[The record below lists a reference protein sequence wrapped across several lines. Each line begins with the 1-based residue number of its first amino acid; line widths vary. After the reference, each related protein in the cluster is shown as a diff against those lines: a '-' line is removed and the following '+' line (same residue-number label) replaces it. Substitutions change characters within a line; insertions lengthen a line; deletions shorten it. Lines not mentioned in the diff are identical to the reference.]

1 MINTRDV
8 KSGDLHFPQST
19 IQNSRKIRYQICE
32 CVGLTLT
39 LTLAQPCGGFGKTE
53 SFIRYQAILPRIFF
67 VSERRRFASTSFA
80 FVPRERLAFR
90 RRSLEASANCASF
103 FASAASLIF
112 CSSLRLAVSL
122 FIACE
127 RESETVTLNPVGT

>member
-1 MINTRDV
+1 MP
-8 KSGDLHFPQST
+8 HAEQSRVAD
-19 IQNSRKIRYQICE
+19 SEK
-32 CVGLTLT
+32 
-39 LTLAQPCGGFGKTE
+39 AD
-53 SFIRYQAILPRIFF
+53 SFIGYQATLPRIFF
-67 VSERRRFASTSFA
+67 VSERRRFDSTSFA

-112 CSSLRLAVSL
+112 CSSLRRAVSR

-127 RESETVTLNPVGT
+127 RESETVTLKPVGTWRKVTAVETLFTC

>member
-1 MINTRDV
+1 MARSESSGWTAIPW
-8 KSGDLHFPQST
+8 KSTPLQHIPQAE
-19 IQNSRKIRYQICE
+19 QSRAADSEKS
-32 CVGLTLT
+32 
-39 LTLAQPCGGFGKTE
+39 E
-53 SFIRYQAILPRIFF
+53 SFIGYQATLPRNFF
-67 VSERRRFASTSFA
+67 VSERRRFDSTSIA

-127 RESETVTLNPVGT
+127 RESETVTLNPVGTWRKVTAVETLFTC

>member
-1 MINTRDV
+1 MP
-8 KSGDLHFPQST
+8 HAEQSRAAD
-19 IQNSRKIRYQICE
+19 SEK
-32 CVGLTLT
+32 
-39 LTLAQPCGGFGKTE
+39 AE
-53 SFIRYQAILPRIFF
+53 SFIRYQATLPRIFF
-67 VSERRRFASTSFA
+67 VSERRRFDSTSFA

-112 CSSLRLAVSL
+112 CSSLRRAVSR

>member
-1 MINTRDV
+1 LINTRDV

-32 CVGLTLT
+32 CVGLTL
-39 LTLAQPCGGFGKTE
+39 AQPCGGFGKTE

-67 VSERRRFASTSFA
+67 VSERRRFDSTSVA